1 MPRKPLLTAVSLAL
15 CLGAVL
21 VGAFLLRDRSYYLI
35 SGVILLLACLPFAA
49 LFRRRHGKVRELVIV
64 SVMAA
69 LAVASRAAFYM
80 LPTVKPLCAIAIITG
95 LYLGEE
101 VGCMVGVLSMFLSN
115 FLFGQGAWTPYQIF
129 GMGFAAFAAALILRS
144 LHLQDKRLPC
154 AIVGGLC
161 CFLLY
166 GLCADSCAVFAM
178 APDLTWRSVSAILLS
193 GLPFNASHGAVTG
206 IVLFFLCRPIGEK
219 LERLCTKYRLFYAAE
234 DETIQTEGEPA

>member
-1 MPRKPLLTAVSLAL
+1 MQRKPYLTVVSLAL
-15 CLGAVL
+15 SFAAVL
-21 VGAFLLRDRSYYLI
+21 VGAFLLRDRRYYLT

-49 LFRRRHGKVRELVIV
+49 LFRKRHGKVRELVIV

-69 LAVASRAAFYM
+69 IAVASRAAFYM

-101 VGCMVGVLSMFLSN
+101 TGFMVGVLSMFLSN

-129 GMGFAAFAAALILRS
+129 GMGFAVFVADVILRAGRFREN
-144 LHLQDKRLPC
+144 RLVC
-154 AIVGGLC
+154 AVVGALC
-161 CFLLY
+161 CFAIY

-178 APDLTWRSVSAILLS
+178 APDLSWKSVSAVLLT

-206 IVLFFLCRPIGEK
+206 VVLFLLEKPIGEK
-219 LERLCTKYRLFYAAE
+219 LERMCIKYQLF
-234 DETIQTEGEPA
+234 QKGENA

>member
-1 MPRKPLLTAVSLAL
+1 MPRKPILTVVSLAL

-21 VGAFLLRDRSYYLI
+21 AGAFWLRESSYYLI

-129 GMGFAAFAAALILRS
+129 GMGFAVFTAALILRT
-144 LHLQDKRLPC
+144 LHMRENRIVC
-154 AIVGGLC
+154 AVVGGLC

-166 GLCADSCAVFAM
+166 GLCADSCAVFAL
-178 APDLTWRSVSAILLS
+178 APDLQWKSVSGS
-193 GLPFNASHGAVTG
+193 DQES
-206 IVLFFLCRPIGEK
+206 
-219 LERLCTKYRLFYAAE
+219 
-234 DETIQTEGEPA
+234 